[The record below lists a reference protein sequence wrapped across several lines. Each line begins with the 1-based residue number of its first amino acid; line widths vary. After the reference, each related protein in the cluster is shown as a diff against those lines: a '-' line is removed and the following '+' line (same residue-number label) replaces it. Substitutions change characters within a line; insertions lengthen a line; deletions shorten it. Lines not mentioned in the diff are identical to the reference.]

1 MSPGRITAMIDLLK
15 TLLNKKGSGG
25 ARQPAKQA
33 GAFEDQEL
41 QVATCVL
48 LLEIAHADDEFL
60 PAEEQKIEA
69 LMKSHFN
76 LTEETVRTIK
86 EAAEQERIQS
96 IDLYQFARV
105 LKEQYA
111 ADQKEKIVE
120 MLWSIIYTD
129 ATLDKHEDY
138 LVHKL
143 ATLLGLSHRQLID
156 AKVKTLK
163 TIRAET

>member
-1 MSPGRITAMIDLLK
+1 MIDLLK
-15 TLLNKKGSGG
+15 SILNKKGSGS
-25 ARQPAKQA
+25 QPAKRP
-33 GAFEDQEL
+33 GAFKEQEL
-41 QVATCVL
+41 EVATCVL

-60 PAEEQKIEA
+60 PAEEQKIES
-69 LMKSHFN
+69 LMKNHFN
-76 LTEETVRTIK
+76 LTEETFAKTK
-86 EAAEQERIQS
+86 EAAEQERVRS
-96 IDLYQFARV
+96 IDLYRFARS

-111 ADQKEKIVE
+111 PGQKEKIVE

-156 AKVKTLK
+156 AKVKVLK
-163 TIRAET
+163 TNRAEKQR